1 LISMVWIDVDRWR
14 LGINRPSSLTGDF
27 PRLKGDE

>member
-1 LISMVWIDVDRWR
+1 MVWIGVDRWR
-14 LGINRPSSLTGDF
+14 LGIIRPSSLTGDF